1 MPKPQRYSKKERGN
15 PKKIGAVSIYKKY
28 KEINPNTKKQ
38 YTQREGAEHFKI
50 SEGSV
55 YMYIAQYK
63 KKQSGKVGPK
73 RLSQIDNLNTI
84 ETSLSIVP
92 TKIIQELNTLNDKSS
107 TDEWFSTPEA
117 FKLSTWDA
125 IVKGIQI
132 QLDEAKS
139 YRDEVK
145 SIEEVQSKLLKAFPN
160 MKAQS
165 QYINYPTP

>member
-1 MPKPQRYSKKERGN
+1 MPKPQKYSNQERGN
-15 PKKIGAVSIYKKY
+15 PKKIGAIAIYKKY
-28 KEINPNTKKQ
+28 KEVNPNTKKQ
-38 YTQREGAEHFKI
+38 YTQKEVAEVFKI

-55 YMYIAQYK
+55 YMYIAKYNK
-63 KKQSGKVGPK
+63 KRFGKVGPK
-73 RLSQIDNLNTI
+73 RLAQVDSLNTI
-84 ETSLSIVP
+84 KVPLPVVP
-92 TKIIQELNTLNDKSS
+92 TEIIQELNTLNDKSS

-125 IVKGIQI
+125 IVRAIQI

-139 YRDEVK
+139 YRDEAK

-165 QYINYPTP
+165 QYIKYPTP